1 MYYFFSGRLVKQQA
15 WLLMV
20 VVIMEIL
27 PNSAFKMIYVGGAVY
42 FHKQSCY
49 DTL

>member
-20 VVIMEIL
+20 VVIMEI
-27 PNSAFKMIYVGGAVY
+27 PNSAFNMIYVGGAVY